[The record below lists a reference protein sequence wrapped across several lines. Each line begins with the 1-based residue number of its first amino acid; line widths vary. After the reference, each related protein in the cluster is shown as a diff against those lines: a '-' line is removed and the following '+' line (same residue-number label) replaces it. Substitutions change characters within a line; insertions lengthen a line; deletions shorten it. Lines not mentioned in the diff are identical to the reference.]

1 MSETKKEEI
10 IRLLSKT
17 IESEKNKVSG
27 GNSKIIEELSAK
39 LQSIIDGKNKG
50 IKSRK

>member
-17 IESEKNKVSG
+17 IEAEKNKVSG
-27 GNSKIIEELSAK
+27 GNSKTIEELSAK
-39 LQSIIDGKNKG
+39 LQSIIEGKNKG

>member
-17 IESEKNKVSG
+17 IEAEKNKVSG
-27 GNSKIIEELSAK
+27 GNSKTIEELSSK
-39 LQSIIDGKNKG
+39 LQSIIEGKNKG